1 MNNQSVLVNLAAF
14 VIVCAGLSAATS
26 IVVPFFLA
34 IFISIALTPI
44 LDLFARVHVRRIFAI
59 LILVFIFF
67 ELLWFLG
74 NIIFSAIN
82 NLSTDLPVY
91 RDKFAFSMAQA
102 IEWLNSHNIKVSSVV
117 IDTVDPDKIFS
128 TASSFLRQTGDI
140 VTKSFLVLLFVIFML
155 VDVSIFADKVKYFS
169 IRYPQAT
176 VIVNNFIAN
185 LKRYIVIKTISSI
198 ATALILYPI
207 LLHFNVPYAM
217 LWALLAFILNYIP
230 TIGSIIAA
238 FPAIMLSLL
247 LNDFSDALWVSG
259 AYLVVNIAIG
269 NFIEPRF
276 LGSSLGI
283 STLVVILSLIF
294 WGFLLGIGGMFMAVP
309 LTMSVKI
316 ALNESK
322 KTKFISILLSDKKE

>member
-1 MNNQSVLVNLAAF
+1 MAAF
-14 VIVCAGLSAATS
+14 VLVCAGLSIATS
-26 IVVPFFLA
+26 VVVPFFLA

-44 LDLFARVHVRRIFAI
+44 LDLFARIKVRRIFAI
-59 LILVFIFF
+59 LILVIIFF

-82 NLSTDLPVY
+82 DLSTDLPIY
-91 RDKFAFSMAQA
+91 KDKFAIAVEQSIA
-102 IEWLNSHNIKVSSVV
+102 WLNSHNIKVSSIV

-128 TASSFLRQTGDI
+128 TASSFLRQTGNI

-155 VDVSIFADKVKYFS
+155 VDASIYSDKVKYFS
-169 IRYPQAT
+169 AIHPKST
-176 VIVNNFIAN
+176 VIVNNFISN
-185 LKRYIVIKTISSI
+185 LKRYIVIKTVSSI
-198 ATALILYPI
+198 ATAVILYPI
-207 LLHFNVPYAM
+207 LLYFNVPYAT

-238 FPAIMLSLL
+238 APAIMLSLL
-247 LNDFSDALWVSG
+247 LNDFGSTLWVSG
-259 AYLVVNIAIG
+259 AYLLVNIAIG

-283 STLVVILSLIF
+283 STLVVILSLVF
-294 WGFLLGIGGMFMAVP
+294 WGFLLGVGGMFMAVP

-316 ALNESK
+316 ALNENE
-322 KTKFISILLSDKKE
+322 KTKFISVLLSDKKE